1 MFDHC
6 FVIVE
11 ISIPIV
17 KTAVFKYFT
26 QKSSPHSVHLLGGGG
41 YLAEFHLYSTVIPLT
56 PLDLLDLLY
65 YLFSTEDALILTI
78 HPRIALPLTFFFFN
92 FFA

>member
-26 QKSSPHSVHLLGGGG
+26 QKSSAHSVDL
-41 YLAEFHLYSTVIPLT
+41 IPLT

-65 YLFSTEDALILTI
+65 YLFSTEDALRRPITYNNY
-78 HPRIALPLTFFFFN
+78 PSTYSIAINVFFFN
-92 FFA
+92 PFA

>member
-11 ISIPIV
+11 ISIPLV

-26 QKSSPHSVHLLGGGG
+26 QKSSAHSVHL
-41 YLAEFHLYSTVIPLT
+41 IPLT

-78 HPRIALPLTFFFFN
+78 HPHIALPLTFFFFN